1 MKNVLIL
8 LRENLPQMNTA
19 ERAAGDYILSH
30 PHEASSLSI
39 HELASESFT
48 SASAVVR
55 MCKALGFHGYKDFR
69 KTLTVELALQDE
81 SMVLSQDEIRKGD
94 SIEEIIRKITWQ
106 NIQSLQETQ
115 RLMDPSVLKKC
126 AEKMVEADRIL
137 LFGMGASFVTARD
150 AYLKLLRINKPCV
163 ISEDWH
169 LQLVTARSSTRK
181 DLAIIISYS
190 GQTAEM
196 ITCAKAMKENQT
208 TILAITRPVKS
219 PISDLADLKL
229 YTTSSESLFR
239 SAAMASRSSS
249 MNIIDILYT
258 AFANM
263 NYDHSLRQLRKTH
276 IDKNS

>member
-69 KTLTVELALQDE
+69 KTLTVELVLQDE

-137 LFGMGASFVTARD
+137 LFGMGASFVTAKD

-190 GQTAEM
+190 GHTAEM

>member
-69 KTLTVELALQDE
+69 KTLTVELVLQDE

-239 SAAMASRSSS
+239 TAAMASRSSS

>member
-8 LRENLPQMNTA
+8 LRENLAQMNNA
-19 ERAAGDYILSH
+19 ERAAGDYVLSH

-39 HELASESFT
+39 HELAEESFT
-48 SASAVVR
+48 SVSAVVR
-55 MCKALGFHGYKDFR
+55 MCKSLGFHGYKDFR

-81 SMVLSQDEIRKGD
+81 SMVLSEDEIRKGD
-94 SIEEIIRKITWQ
+94 STEEIIRKITWQ
-106 NIQSLQETQ
+106 NMQSLQDTQ
-115 RLMDPSVLKKC
+115 RLMDPEVLNRC
-126 AEKMVEADRIL
+126 AEKMAECDRVL
-137 LFGMGASFVTARD
+137 LFGMGASFITARD
-150 AYLKLLRINKPCV
+150 AYLKLLRISKPCV

-190 GQTAEM
+190 GHTEEM
-196 ITCAKAMKENQT
+196 ITCAKAMKENKT

-239 SAAMASRSSS
+239 TAAMASRISSLD
-249 MNIIDILYT
+249 IIDILYT
-258 AFANM
+258 AYASM

-276 IDKNS
+276 IEKNS

>member
-69 KTLTVELALQDE
+69 KTLTVELVLQDE

-169 LQLVTARSSTRK
+169 LQLVAARSSTRK

>member
-69 KTLTVELALQDE
+69 KTLTVELVLQDE

-115 RLMDPSVLKKC
+115 RLMDPTVLKKC

-239 SAAMASRSSS
+239 TAAMASRSSS

>member
-169 LQLVTARSSTRK
+169 LQLVAARSSTRK

-239 SAAMASRSSS
+239 TAAMASRSSS

>member
-190 GQTAEM
+190 GHTAEM
-196 ITCAKAMKENQT
+196 ITCANAMKENQT

-239 SAAMASRSSS
+239 TAAMASRSSS

>member
-69 KTLTVELALQDE
+69 KTLTVELVLQDE

>member
-239 SAAMASRSSS
+239 TAAMASRSSS